1 MTDKTVPYELVST
14 AEWADLVRD
23 TFRFQASGDAWDY
36 VGACPRCDH
45 QIVKRLETGGTTTYR
60 LPETARR
67 GEMIVRCNCGS
78 EHSGRPD
85 GSRGCGAYAAV
96 EVEWS

>member
-1 MTDKTVPYELVST
+1 MTEPTVPYELVST
-14 AEWADLVRD
+14 AEWAERVRD

-45 QIVKRLETGGTTTYR
+45 QIVKRLEAGGTTTYR
-60 LPETARR
+60 SSNTTH
-67 GEMIVRCNCGS
+67 GGTIVRCNCGS

-85 GSRGCGAYAAV
+85 GSRGCGAYGAV